1 MPAPLILTD
10 ETFAPAIEVYE
21 GLAVVDFWA
30 AWCGP
35 CRAVAPVVERLA
47 ERYAGRVKFA
57 KLDIDAHLETAMR
70 FRVQSIPTLL
80 FFRDGTLVDRTVGA
94 LPEVI
99 LSAKIKQLLRPLAP
113 VPQAA

>member
-1 MPAPLILTD
+1 MPGPITLTD
-10 ETFAPAIEVYE
+10 ETYATAIEVHD

-57 KLDIDAHLETAMR
+57 KLDVDAWPNTAMR
-70 FRVQSIPTLL
+70 FNVQSIPTLL
-80 FFRDGTLVDRTVGA
+80 FFRGGTLVDRTVGA
-94 LPEVI
+94 LPETV
-99 LSAKIKQLLRPLAP
+99 LSTKIEQLLRFPA
-113 VPQAA
+113 PQAA